1 MAILIPNEQ
10 ITPTCKH
17 CLFADVE
24 IPAGTFW
31 CRLVQKDVIEEGRPD
46 WCPLKEVVEC
56 KDCAHEGECPQ
67 GFEWEDEY
75 VDIYWCQAGERREE

>member
-1 MAILIPNEQ
+1 M
-10 ITPTCKH
+10 
-17 CLFADVE
+17 
-24 IPAGTFW
+24 
-31 CRLVQKDVIEEGRPD
+31 QKDVIGEGRPG
-46 WCPLKEVVEC
+46 WCPFKEVVEC